1 MLVPKDASIGVR
13 MAGEIKAAAA
23 KAAAED
29 RRSISSLVEK
39 LLVEYLTSEGYLR
52 PENNKPNMA
61 EPERE
66 KVRS

>member
-1 MLVPKDASIGVR
+1 MPKDASIGVR

-39 LLVEYLTSEGYLR
+39 LLVEYLMSVGYLR
-52 PENNKPNMA
+52 SDDSKPDIA